1 MRAVMSTVMR
11 AVMSTINKKET
22 NTKEKNPVASA
33 TGFFDVRL
41 RVRPLCVR
49 S

>member
-1 MRAVMSTVMR
+1 MRAVMRAVMST
-11 AVMSTINKKET
+11 VMSTINKKET